1 MTEHDQV
8 DHIPQGLPLQLLPEQ
23 LILPEL
29 LQKRFQIFLQAENA
43 VRVLLLLPGQILFA
57 SF

>member
-8 DHIPQGLPLQLLPEQ
+8 DHIPQGLPLQ
-23 LILPEL
+23 L

-43 VRVLLLLPGQILFA
+43 VRVLLLLPEQILFA